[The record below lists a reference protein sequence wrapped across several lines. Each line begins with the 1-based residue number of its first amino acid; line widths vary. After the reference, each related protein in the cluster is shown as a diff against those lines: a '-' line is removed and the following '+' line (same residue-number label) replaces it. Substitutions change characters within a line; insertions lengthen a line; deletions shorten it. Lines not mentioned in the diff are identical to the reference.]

1 MINYI
6 EAKTDNT
13 YYLTKYPIKF
23 MEIFNEWLSAEII
36 ILTNR
41 SWYPRLSMSTK
52 RGLPSYKE
60 LWQSIHAEILKIP
73 YFEENQPIWF
83 FPWTEVNSSQYHNI
97 ILNLMIKKDIL
108 KFKPGLI
115 YTDLVIQNDYTEY
128 ELYTMGLCNPNG
140 TIRGFPPNNFQEQGW
155 DIGQT
160 DDIENHTYND
170 YMNSLIGVQGISNI
184 IHDNPLSNADMFINL
199 IDNLEINEEDLKL
212 ILKYLIEK
220 L

>member
-1 MINYI
+1 
-6 EAKTDNT
+6 
-13 YYLTKYPIKF
+13 
-23 MEIFNEWLSAEII
+23 
-36 ILTNR
+36 
-41 SWYPRLSMSTK
+41 MS
-52 RGLPSYKE
+52 SYKE
-60 LWQSIHAEILKIP
+60 LWKNVHAEILKNP

-83 FPWTEVNSSQYHNI
+83 SPWTEDTNSQYHNN
-97 ILNLMIKKDIL
+97 ILNQMIKKDIL

-115 YTDLVIQNDYTEY
+115 YTELPIY

-140 TIRGFPPNNFQEQGW
+140 TIIGFTPNNFQEQGW

-170 YMNSLIGVQGISNI
+170 YMNSLIGVQGINNI

-199 IDNLEINEEDLKL
+199 IDNLEIKEEDLKL